1 MNLFTLDWET
11 YYDKEYSLSKLSTE
25 DYVADPRF
33 HCMLVTVKRNAEPT
47 QWFSGTMRETR
58 DWLLQWEIHKG
69 ALLCQNTMFD
79 QLINQFHFGI
89 YPKILLDTMC
99 MAQALLKPY
108 LRSVSLGSI
117 LDYLK
122 LGVKKGT
129 YVQGMAGRTRESL
142 SLDELHA
149 YAAYSTD
156 DTEGTYAA
164 FQHMRKIMPKEELEI
179 IDLTLRMYFEP
190 QLELDANLLHQILM
204 KVRQDKNAL
213 VAKLPPEIQR
223 ADLMSNVKLAA
234 LLEHYGVDIPKKIS
248 PATGKSTYAF
258 AKNDVAWL
266 DMVEEY
272 ADDPILA
279 PILAAR
285 SSEKSTLIETRS
297 ERLLEIARKYK
308 KFRVPLKYYAALTGR
323 YGGTQNINVQN
334 FNRVNPKLR
343 RTDQPKEL
351 NAKGVLE
358 HPLDRRQIRFAIR
371 APKHHVI
378 LTADFKQIEARTNA
392 WESGCKT
399 LVNAFA
405 LEKDIYSEFAS
416 TLFRRTITKKDEK
429 ERFVGKTC
437 ILGLGYGMGAPKLK
451 ATLRTSSE
459 KLKVDDATC
468 AFWVD
473 TYRSMYREIPGLWDF
488 CDDALEIMAHG
499 GKRRIG
505 PCMAMH
511 QQIELPNGMNIVYNN
526 LRWLEGDTTQGD
538 YKGWVYDFGGMTRTI
553 WGGKVVENITQ
564 ALTQIIAK
572 NAMRAIRKRLR
583 LPTSMQAHDELVF
596 VVLEKHAPMIAQD
609 VEAIMIERPWWAPD
623 LPIGVET
630 KFGETYGDAK

>member
-1 MNLFTLDWET
+1 MNLFTLDYET
-11 YYDKEYSLSKLSTE
+11 YYDKEYSLRHLSTE

-33 HCMLVTVKRNAEPT
+33 HVMLVSVKRNNEKT

-58 DWLLQWEIHKG
+58 DWLWGWKINEG

-79 QLINQFHFGI
+79 QLINQFHFKI
-89 YPKILLDTMC
+89 YPKILLDSMC
-99 MAQALLKPY
+99 MAQALLKPFM
-108 LRSVSLGSI
+108 RSVSLGKI
-117 LDYLK
+117 LEHLK
-122 LGVKKGT
+122 VNVKKGD
-129 YVQGMAGRTRESL
+129 YVINMQGRTRESL
-142 SLDELHA
+142 SHDELLA
-149 YAAYSTD
+149 YALYCCD
-156 DTEGTYAA
+156 DTDGTHAA
-164 FQHMRKIMPKEELEI
+164 FQVMKRMVPKEELEI

-190 QLELDANLLHQILM
+190 QLELDADLLYEILH
-204 KVRQDKNAL
+204 KVRGDKNAL
-213 VAKLPPEIQR
+213 IAKLPPEIQR
-223 ADLMSNVKLAA
+223 ADLMSNAKLAA
-234 LLEHYGVDIPKKIS
+234 LLESHGVEVPKKIS

-285 SSEKSTLIETRS
+285 TSEKSTLIETRS

-334 FNRVNPKLR
+334 FNRINPKLR
-343 RTDQPKEL
+343 RTDQPQVL
-351 NAKGVLE
+351 NAKGALE

-371 APKHHVI
+371 APKHHVV
-378 LTADFKQIEARTNA
+378 LTADFKQIEARANA
-392 WESGCKT
+392 WESGCDV
-399 LVNAFA
+399 LVQGFA
-405 LEKDIYSEFAS
+405 QEKDVYAEFAS
-416 TLFRRTITKKDEK
+416 KVFRRPITKKDER

-437 ILGLGYGMGAPKLK
+437 ILGLGYGMGPPKLK
-451 ATLRTSSE
+451 STLRTSTE
-459 KLKVDDATC
+459 KMKIDLETAELYVN
-468 AFWVD
+468 
-473 TYRSMYREIPGLWDF
+473 TYRSLYKEIPGLWAF

-511 QQIELPNGMNIVYNN
+511 KKIELPNGMFIQYNN
-526 LRWLEGDTTQGD
+526 LRWLENED
-538 YKGWVYDFGGMTRTI
+538 YKGWVYDFAGMTRTI

-583 LPTSMQAHDELVF
+583 LNTAMQAHDELVF
-596 VVLEKHAPMIAQD
+596 CVLEKQATMIAQD
-609 VEAIMIERPWWAPD
+609 VEGIMIERPWWAPD